1 LRRPRAGSQ
10 GDVMNN
16 RWTLSAARIRR
27 LAPIAAILAVVL
39 VAGSAGQA
47 TAQGLFD
54 LFGPRR
60 DPAPA
65 QQMSYAEPVAPP
77 AASARPVS
85 AAPSAGQTVAY
96 CVRLCDGRYFPIQH
110 HSAATAAQLCNS
122 FCPASP
128 AKVFSGG
135 GDISRAVARD
145 GSRYSALENAFV
157 YRTRVVADCTCN
169 GKDSFGV
176 AAVDI
181 SADPTVRTGDLVAT
195 ESGPVAALAA
205 KSKR

>member
-1 LRRPRAGSQ
+1 
-10 GDVMNN
+10 MNN

-47 TAQGLFD
+47 AAQGLFE

-65 QQMSYAEPVAPP
+65 QQMSYAEPLPP
-77 AASARPVS
+77 PASARPVS
-85 AAPSAGQTVAY
+85 TAPAAGRSVTY
-96 CVRLCDGRYFPIQH
+96 CVRLCDGRYFPVQNQGAA
-110 HSAATAAQLCNS
+110 SAAELCNS
-122 FCPASP
+122 FCPTSP
-128 AKVFSGG
+128 AKVFSGS

-205 KSKR
+205 RSKR